1 MLSSYDVVSKSI
13 PGVVVSAVA
22 VSLYPDS
29 TDVLSIPIGNNL
41 ADYALVLFA
50 SLLLA
55 LFIGE
60 GIHIAGIFFEKT
72 MLFLG
77 RSVYSIAVRINVLY
91 KWIKDQL
98 LTLGTNLIGFILGLL
113 TGLLS
118 RVRDALP
125 SVGLP
130 EPLKSTVSSGNTKV
144 EQAWN
149 WARKRPGEIHQ
160 TAVDWLHR
168 RYWGLHDTFK
178 GHRLLFA
185 DSLMWNFAKG
195 EGLKKTI
202 GDRWDQ
208 EEKDLPY
215 DRFNKVMKKGFDK
228 DIQKIN
234 VIDLQFENQSAGG
247 PQFENGDTDDL
258 QFENELQN
266 LYTMVRAEIG
276 AANTGQSARYQAVYA
291 FCRSMY
297 LVCLL
302 TALTYAVVLGFRPT
316 VAAPFFTSTGT
327 MYKTIL
333 FASLP
338 SGSHGFIPVVSLGL
352 AIVFMIGTGR
362 YKRHFVDYTIAEFT
376 TAVGQQYDTVDTT
389 DED

>member
-13 PGVVVSAVA
+13 PGVVISAVA
-22 VSLYPDS
+22 VSLYPNS

-41 ADYALVLFA
+41 ADYALILFA

-60 GIHIAGIFFEKT
+60 GVHIAGIFLEKT
-72 MLFLG
+72 LLFLG
-77 RSVYSIAVRINVLY
+77 RSVRSIGVRLMHLY
-91 KWIKDQL
+91 RWVKKWFR
-98 LTLGTNLIGFILGLL
+98 TLSISPIGFLLGLL
-113 TGLLS
+113 AGLLS
-118 RVRDALP
+118 RIRDWVPLA
-125 SVGLP
+125 GLP
-130 EPLKSTVSSGNTKV
+130 DSLKGPVSSVSTKL
-144 EQAWN
+144 EQAWD
-149 WARKRPGEIHQ
+149 WARKRPGEVHQ
-160 TAVDWLHR
+160 TAVDWLDR

-178 GHRLLFA
+178 AHRLLFA

-202 GDRWDQ
+202 GDRWNKG
-208 EEKDLPY
+208 EKDLPY
-215 DRFNKVMKKGFDK
+215 DRFNRVLTEGFDK
-228 DIQKIN
+228 DIQKLD
-234 VIDLQFENQSAGG
+234 V
-247 PQFENGDTDDL
+247 DDL

-302 TALTYAVVLGFRPT
+302 TAFTYAVVLGFRPT
-316 VAAPFFTSTGT
+316 VAPPFFVHTQKI
-327 MYKTIL
+327 YKTKLIV
-333 FASLP
+333 SLP
-338 SGSHGFIPVVSLGL
+338 PGSHEFIPVASFGL
-352 AIVFMIGTGR
+352 AIVFMIGAGR
-362 YKRHFVDYTIAEFT
+362 YKRHFVDYTIAEFS
-376 TAVGQQYDTVDTT
+376 TAVGQQYDTVGTT

>member
-41 ADYALVLFA
+41 ADYALILFA

-60 GIHIAGIFFEKT
+60 GVHIAGIFFEKT
-72 MLFLG
+72 LLFLG
-77 RSVYSIAVRINVLY
+77 RSVHSIGARLIDLY
-91 KWIKDQL
+91 WSIKESFR
-98 LTLGTNLIGFILGLL
+98 TLGISPIGFLL
-113 TGLLS
+113 RLLAGLLS
-118 RVRDALP
+118 RVRDVIP
-125 SVGLP
+125 D
-130 EPLKSTVSSGNTKV
+130 PLKSTVSSVSTKV
-144 EQAWN
+144 EWGWN
-149 WARKRPGEIHQ
+149 WARPGEIHQ
-160 TAVDWLHR
+160 TVVDWLDR

-178 GHRLLFA
+178 SHRLLFA
-185 DSLMWNFAKG
+185 DSLIWNTAKSDI
-195 EGLKKTI
+195 I
-202 GDRWDQ
+202 GNRWRPG
-208 EEKDLPY
+208 EKDLPY
-215 DRFNKVMKKGFDK
+215 DRFRRVLTEGFEK
-228 DIQKIN
+228 NIQKP
-234 VIDLQFENQSAGG
+234 DADGLQFEND
-247 PQFENGDTDDL
+247 F
-258 QFENELQN
+258 QN

-316 VAAPFFTSTGT
+316 VTAPFFTSTGI

-333 FASLP
+333 LASLP
-338 SGSHGFIPVVSLGL
+338 SGSHEFIPVVYFVL

-362 YKRHFVDYTIAEFT
+362 YKRHFVDYTIAEFS
-376 TAVGQQYDTVDTT
+376 TAVGQQYDAVDTT